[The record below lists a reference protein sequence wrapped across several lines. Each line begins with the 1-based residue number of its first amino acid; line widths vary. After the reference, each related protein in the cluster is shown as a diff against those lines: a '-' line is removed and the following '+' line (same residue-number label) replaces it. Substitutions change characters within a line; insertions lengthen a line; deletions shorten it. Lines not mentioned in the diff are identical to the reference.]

1 MGSPRPAAGVCV
13 EHMPPYTIALGAQDL
28 NDIQEKK
35 KTFLPLVITA
45 KVLLQCRARRQT
57 AHQQARGLRRQP
69 QAGAA
74 AGQAP
79 RGVAHTILAAS
90 GGCCIGRST
99 HTSICVPPLHKMDTI
114 YFLTKYCLQLLL
126 VRSPQ
131 GPGERQEAQG
141 HPSRTALRS
150 ASSSSACGR
159 RLCCRSHRKGI
170 DSTRCMKW
178 RGFELLCI
186 GVMSVLQQRLGR

>member
-1 MGSPRPAAGVCV
+1 MDEQAQEAKLIGVMSV
-13 EHMPPYTIALGAQDL
+13 LQQRLGRDHS
-28 NDIQEKK
+28 
-35 KTFLPLVITA
+35 ITA
-45 KVLLQCRARRQT
+45 CN
-57 AHQQARGLRRQP
+57 
-69 QAGAA
+69 
-74 AGQAP
+74 
-79 RGVAHTILAAS
+79 
-90 GGCCIGRST
+90 
-99 HTSICVPPLHKMDTI
+99 
-114 YFLTKYCLQLLL
+114 YCLQLLL

-141 HPSRTALRS
+141 HPSRIALRS

-170 DSTRCMKW
+170 DSTRCVKW